1 MRDDVV
7 TRRQLGTKLRGE
19 RDEPGLSS
27 AAVHSVE
34 VLRIEGL
41 ALLSSPYLKKTTNLV
56 VDIDAV
62 QPVCLDEAGEVVR
75 SRDRVR
81 TGTRR
86 DVARPERGDHKLDAG
101 RVVLRLNR
109 GPVACRE
116 CGPLVRLVPRAGSQ
130 PERKN
135 AVAIPIRS
143 SIDNE

>member
-1 MRDDVV
+1 MCNNELA
-7 TRRQLGTKLRGE
+7 RRQLVAKLLRE
-19 RDEPGLSS
+19 SRQPGFSLAIPSING
-27 AAVHSVE
+27 VE
-34 VLRIEGL
+34 V
-41 ALLSSPYLKKTTNLV
+41 LV
-56 VDIDAV
+56 VDINTIKI
-62 QPVCLDEAGEVVR
+62 VCLDEAGEVVR